1 MGDLPFAHA
10 KKMGDFF
17 FFKLLNTERGILYSY
32 EIIGRDANG
41 IRSILYPGL
50 YLFLNNGFDFRSCFD
65 SESVLLVPDPIPT

>member
-1 MGDLPFAHA
+1 MHML
-10 KKMGDFF
+10 KKWEIF

-32 EIIGRDANG
+32 EIIGGDANG

-50 YLFLNNGFDFRSCFD
+50 YLFLNNGFDFRFCFD